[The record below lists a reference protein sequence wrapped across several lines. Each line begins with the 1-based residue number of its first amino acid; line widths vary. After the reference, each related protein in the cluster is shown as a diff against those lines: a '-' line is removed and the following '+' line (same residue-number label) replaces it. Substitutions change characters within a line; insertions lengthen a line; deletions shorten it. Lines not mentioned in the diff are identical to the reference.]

1 MRIQR
6 LVVRKELL
14 PDPVWNAVQVTSL
27 LWSKQVSDHACC
39 RNEVSRLQ
47 RHPHPVVPLWSP
59 SRAGAACPTPRTS
72 SAAAVSPGRRRG
84 SPRASGQD
92 FCGDTFIT

>member
-1 MRIQR
+1 MMRIQR
-6 LVVRKELL
+6 LAVRKEFL
-14 PDPVWNAVQVTSL
+14 PDPVWNAVQVTIL
-27 LWSKQVSDHACC
+27 QVSDQISVASC
-39 RNEVSRLQ
+39 RHEESHPP
-47 RHPHPVVPLWSP
+47 RHHHPVVPLWSP